1 MNTPHTL
8 RVDFVSDIV
17 CPWCAVGLHSLLAA
31 AERVPEVQLDLH
43 FHPFELNPQM
53 GPEGEDLREHLQ
65 RKYGGGPAQFD
76 QVHEMLRQRGAALG
90 FAFSPARTRIVNT
103 RDAHRLLHWAG
114 LKEDGSQQRLKTAL
128 LHAYFSEG
136 RDVSSRSVLLEVATA
151 CGLDAAATAEVLE
164 SGQFGDEVAAAER
177 QIQAQ
182 GINSVPAIVF
192 EQQHLVQ
199 GGQPV
204 ETFEQ
209 VLRQLAARPS

>member
-1 MNTPHTL
+1 MTTPRPI

-31 AERVPEVQLDLH
+31 AKRVPEVQLDLH

-76 QVHEMLRQRGAALG
+76 QVHDMLRQRGAALG
-90 FAFSPARTRIVNT
+90 FDFSPARTRIVNT

-114 LKEDGSQQRLKTAL
+114 LKADGSQQRLKEAL
-128 LHAYFSEG
+128 LQAYFSEG
-136 RDVSSRSVLLEVATA
+136 RDVSRREELLAVATA
-151 CGLDAAATAEVLE
+151 VGLDADATREVLE
-164 SGQFGDEVAAAER
+164 SGQFADEVAAAEQ

-182 GINSVPAIVF
+182 GIHSVPAIVF

-209 VLRQLAARPS
+209 VLRQLARA

>member
-1 MNTPHTL
+1 MTTPHPI

-31 AERVPEVQLDLH
+31 AKRVPEVRLDLH

-76 QVHEMLRQRGAALG
+76 QVHDMLRQRGAALG
-90 FAFSPARTRIVNT
+90 FDFSPARTRIVNT

-114 LKEDGSQQRLKTAL
+114 LKADGSQQRLKEAL
-128 LHAYFSEG
+128 LQAYFSEG
-136 RDVSSRSVLLEVATA
+136 RDVSRREELLAVATA
-151 CGLDAAATAEVLE
+151 VGLDANAVREVLE
-164 SGQFGDEVAAAER
+164 SGQFADEVAAAEQ

-182 GINSVPAIVF
+182 GIHSVPAIVF

-204 ETFEQ
+204 EVFEN
-209 VLRQLAARPS
+209 VLRQLAAA

>member
-1 MNTPHTL
+1 MTTPRPI

-31 AERVPEVQLDLH
+31 AQRVPEVQLDLH

-76 QVHEMLRQRGAALG
+76 QVHDMLRQRGAALG
-90 FAFSPARTRIVNT
+90 FDFSPARTRIVNT

-114 LKEDGSQQRLKTAL
+114 LKADGSQQRLKAAL
-128 LHAYFSEG
+128 LQAYFSEG
-136 RDVSSRSVLLEVATA
+136 RDVSRREELLAVATA
-151 CGLDAAATAEVLE
+151 VGLDANAVREVLE
-164 SGQFGDEVAAAER
+164 SGQFADDVAAAEQ

-182 GINSVPAIVF
+182 GIHSVPAIVF

-204 ETFEQ
+204 EVFEN
-209 VLRQLAARPS
+209 VLRQLAAA